1 VSNRIVRENPL
12 PPGFYWQDIS
22 QSKDEPAWG
31 EWLKKNKDKVKR
43 RTTSGSKD
51 LVWTLF
57 EVLEP
62 VTWEGPGYPTEAD
75 YGATTLPT
83 DVIQAPTVEEPSE
96 TIEKAAFSFLKLLGW
111 SVAIGVGAYT
121 FTALRGSSKG

>member
-1 VSNRIVRENPL
+1 MSNKIVRENPL
-12 PPGFYWQDIS
+12 PPGWYWQDIS

-31 EWLKKNKDKVKR
+31 NWLKKNAGKVKR

-51 LVWTLF
+51 LVWTLI

-62 VTWEGPGYPTEAD
+62 VTWEGPGYPTVAD

-83 DVIQAPTVEEPSE
+83 DVIQAPTVEEPAE
-96 TIEKAAFSFLKLLGW
+96 TLEAAARGFLKLLG
-111 SVAIGVGAYT
+111 VGIAVGVGAYV
-121 FTALRGSSKG
+121 FTSLRGSSKG